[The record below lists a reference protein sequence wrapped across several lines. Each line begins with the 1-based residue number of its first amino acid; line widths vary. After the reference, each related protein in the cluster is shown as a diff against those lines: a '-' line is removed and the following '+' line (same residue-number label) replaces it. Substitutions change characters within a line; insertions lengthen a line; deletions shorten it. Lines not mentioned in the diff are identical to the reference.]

1 MRIAYIHNLE
11 LEIDSRSQK
20 EVTALINAGH
30 EVLFLGWN
38 KEANKLNE
46 KKYVHIRNIDILIE
60 NICIKVKKGKGIKE
74 NAFSLLRYEFALR
87 KWLKKHI
94 NEYDAIHCCSMDTQL
109 IAYSIAKKSNK
120 KTVYDIYD
128 DYADSHS
135 VGGALYKII
144 KRIDGHL
151 IEKADSVIIC
161 SEKRIEQMASR
172 KANKLYII
180 HNTPDIYTVDDNF
193 NIKKSDRIKIA
204 YVGNLNEGR
213 YVLELAKLVS
223 EKPDFE
229 FHCGGDGTN
238 APEIEALSKS
248 SPNVFFY
255 GRLQYEQT
263 LSLEAQCDIIPAL
276 YDPKIK
282 NHKYAA
288 PNKFYE
294 SLFLGKPTIMAHDTG
309 VDDLV
314 KKYNTGIVTHFDIK
328 SIAEALLEIK
338 KEIEYWRSSEERIRS
353 IYKDFFSW
361 DIMRERLLEV
371 YDQL

>member
-1 MRIAYIHNLE
+1 MRIAYIHNQE

-20 EVTALINAGH
+20 EIAALINAGH
-30 EVLFLGWN
+30 EILFLGWN
-38 KEANKLNE
+38 KKVNKPNE
-46 KKYVHIRNIDILIE
+46 RKFVCIRNIELQIE

-74 NAFSLLRYEFALR
+74 NAISLLLYELALR

-94 NEYDAIHCCSMDTQL
+94 NDYDVIHCCSMDTQM
-109 IAYSIAKKSNK
+109 IAYSIAKKANK

-135 VGGALYKII
+135 VGGTLYKII

-161 SEKRIEQMASR
+161 SEKRIEQMASK
-172 KANKLYII
+172 KANKLYVI
-180 HNTPDIYTVDDNF
+180 HNTPDLCTVNDDF
-193 NIKKSDRIKIA
+193 SIKKSDRIKIA
-204 YVGNLNEGR
+204 YVGNLNDGR
-213 YVLELAKLVS
+213 YVLEIAKLIS

-229 FHCGGDGTN
+229 LHCGGDGIN
-238 APEIEALSKS
+238 ANEIETLSKS
-248 SPNVFFY
+248 FDNIFFY

-263 LSLEAQCDIIPAL
+263 LSLESQCDIIPAL
-276 YDPKIK
+276 YDPKVK
-282 NHKYAA
+282 NHKFAA

-294 SLFLGKPTIMAHDTG
+294 SLFLGKPTIVAYDTG
-309 VDDLV
+309 IDDLV

-328 SIAEALLEIK
+328 SIDAALLCIKREID
-338 KEIEYWRSSEERIRS
+338 YWRSSKDRIRS
-353 IYKDFFSW
+353 VYKDYFSW

-371 YDQL
+371 YEQI